1 MSLSNKRKSDG
12 SRVYWNCRCKC
23 GNYFVARA
31 NDLRNGKIIYC
42 HDCLEQMNDLTGEKF
57 GKLTVIGKDGNK
69 WKCQC
74 DCGEICLRTAYVLK
88 TGKSTSCGC
97 DRNEKIKFGKNIIGM
112 RFGKLVVTNEDIER
126 STAHRRYVIC
136 KCDCGNNVSVRLDS
150 LKSGS
155 IVSCGCYHREKIG
168 SISKN
173 NFKENDVIFKDNI
186 ALIKSSTDD
195 TNFIIDIEDYDK
207 VKKYCWHTNNGYA
220 YAPSRGKYKVE
231 QISMA
236 RLIMNCIEEEI
247 EVDHINHNKSDNRKT
262 NLRLATTTNNNWNNK
277 RSHGN
282 IQYNEGRNEWDV
294 IIFYKLQK
302 IKLGSYK
309 EKELA
314 LEIRDKAEKIFYGEF
329 QYKGEDKCV
338 SLKSD

>member
-1 MSLSNKRKSDG
+1 
-12 SRVYWNCRCKC
+12 
-23 GNYFVARA
+23 
-31 NDLRNGKIIYC
+31 
-42 HDCLEQMNDLTGEKF
+42 
-57 GKLTVIGKDGNK
+57 
-69 WKCQC
+69 
-74 DCGEICLRTAYVLK
+74 
-88 TGKSTSCGC
+88 
-97 DRNEKIKFGKNIIGM
+97 
-112 RFGKLVVTNEDIER
+112 
-126 STAHRRYVIC
+126 
-136 KCDCGNNVSVRLDS
+136 
-150 LKSGS
+150 
-155 IVSCGCYHREKIG
+155 
-168 SISKN
+168 
-173 NFKENDVIFKDNI
+173 
-186 ALIKSSTDD
+186 
-195 TNFIIDIEDYDK
+195 
-207 VKKYCWHTNNGYA
+207 
-220 YAPSRGKYKVE
+220 
-231 QISMA
+231 MA